1 MDGTSFLEP
10 LLTIV
15 GGGLIVIISFTK
27 VQAETSYLRRE
38 LDELKRLLEKSE
50 EKITDNFIEA
60 KEKNS
65 EINENRLVSM
75 ENTKK
80 IEALFEKYNE
90 LREKFDDYEK
100 KNGRAQ

>member
-1 MDGTSFLEP
+1 VDGTSFLEP

-65 EINENRLVSM
+65 EINENRLVSL

>member
-1 MDGTSFLEP
+1 MDGFIEP

-50 EKITDNFIEA
+50 EKITNNFIEA

-65 EINENRLVSM
+65 EINENRIVSN

-90 LREKFDDYEK
+90 LRDRFDDYQK
-100 KNGRAQ
+100 KNGNNK

>member
-1 MDGTSFLEP
+1 VDGFLEP

-50 EKITDNFIEA
+50 EKITNNFIEA

-65 EINENRLVSM
+65 EINENRIVSN

-90 LREKFDDYEK
+90 LRDRFDDYQK
-100 KNGRAQ
+100 KNGNNK

>member
-1 MDGTSFLEP
+1 MDGFIEP

-50 EKITDNFIEA
+50 EKITNNFIE
-60 KEKNS
+60 
-65 EINENRLVSM
+65 
-75 ENTKK
+75 TK
-80 IEALFEKYNE
+80 
-90 LREKFDDYEK
+90 
-100 KNGRAQ
+100 

>member
-1 MDGTSFLEP
+1 MDGFLEP

-50 EKITDNFIEA
+50 EKITNNFIEA

-65 EINENRLVSM
+65 EINENRIVSN

-90 LREKFDDYEK
+90 LRDRFDDYQK
-100 KNGRAQ
+100 KNGNNK

>member
-1 MDGTSFLEP
+1 MDGFLEP

-50 EKITDNFIEA
+50 EKITSNFIEA

-65 EINENRLVSM
+65 EINENRIVSG

-90 LREKFDDYEK
+90 LRDRFDDYQK
-100 KNGRAQ
+100 KNGNGTR

>member
-1 MDGTSFLEP
+1 VDGFIEP

-50 EKITDNFIEA
+50 EKITNNFIEA

-65 EINENRLVSM
+65 EINENRIVSN

-90 LREKFDDYEK
+90 LRDRFDDYQK
-100 KNGRAQ
+100 KNGNNK